1 MVVERDFYQVLGVGR
16 GAASEEIRAAY
27 IRLVKRHHPDMVG
40 HLPARLH
47 DVQQA
52 YRCLSDPGARAR
64 HDQLIARGEHAH
76 LARQRSVQRR
86 LGRYDHRHR
95 HAPPRARRRRWTGL
109 AAAATGIAL
118 VAWASQALWAL
129 ALGG

>member
-52 YRCLSDPGARAR
+52 YRCLSDTKARAEHDRALDDHAR
-64 HDQLIARGEHAH
+64 HH
-76 LARQRSVQRR
+76 LARQR
-86 LGRYDHRHR
+86 
-95 HAPPRARRRRWTGL
+95 AARRRLRRYDRRYPDGL
-109 AAAATGIAL
+109 RHVARAGWRRIGWRSLLVAGSAAAI
-118 VAWASQALWAL
+118 VAHLSLRL
-129 ALGG
+129 IS